1 MPSQTYI
8 VRAHARTVYTTP
20 ITFVC
25 GKCEQMT
32 TRQCYPGK
40 RPIYCLKCSPRRDRS
55 NTKNNNTEKGV
66 FVPTHYLITP
76 SGKKT
81 EICLERSPQPS
92 WYWVRTALDW
102 FSGES
107 IIKYSKQQ
115 GLYNYDQPLEG
126 YYLEPIPEEELP
138 NTQAI
143 KLEPPKPVA
152 PETQPTP
159 FATKPSPLPRGRRGS
174 SSAPIVQRLYSG
186 REVCKRFQCGDR
198 LLGKVRSAPNFA
210 QWSRERDP
218 QGITWEFR
226 QDKYYPISL
235 DG

>member
-40 RPIYCLKCSPRRDRS
+40 RPIYCLKCSPKRDRS
-55 NTKNNNTEKGV
+55 KTQRNTTEKGI
-66 FVPTHYLITP
+66 FTPTHYLVTP

-81 EICLERSPQPS
+81 EISLERSPQPS

-126 YYLEPIPEEELP
+126 YSLELIPEGELEQENQAKKEAP
-138 NTQAI
+138 KQANTPA
-143 KLEPPKPVA
+143 KS
-152 PETQPTP
+152 QPRP
-159 FATKPSPLPRGRRGS
+159 RRGGS
-174 SSAPIVQRLYSG
+174 FKTVVQRLYSG
-186 REVCKRFQCGDR
+186 REICKRFQCGDR
-198 LLGKVRSAPNFA
+198 LLGKMRSAPDFWE
-210 QWSRERDP
+210 WSRNRDP
-218 QGITWEFR
+218 DGISWEYR
-226 QDKYYPISL
+226 QEKYYPISL
-235 DG
+235 DR